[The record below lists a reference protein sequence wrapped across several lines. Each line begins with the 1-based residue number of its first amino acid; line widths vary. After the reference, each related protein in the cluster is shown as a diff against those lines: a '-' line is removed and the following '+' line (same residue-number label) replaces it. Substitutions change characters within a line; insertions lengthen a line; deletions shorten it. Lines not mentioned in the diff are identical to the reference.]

1 MKKMNQI
8 TMIQCL
14 SYASGQ
20 DQHLKMAHSAA
31 QDRWVHSLSN
41 EIPWVI
47 NFQQAKR
54 MIQGDNKIVASYNT
68 HQKNNA

>member
-1 MKKMNQI
+1 MKKINQI

-20 DQHLKMAHSAA
+20 DQHLKMAH
-31 QDRWVHSLSN
+31 RVRLRTVHSLSN

>member
-1 MKKMNQI
+1 MKKMSHDPVPFL
-8 TMIQCL
+8 CFWPR
-14 SYASGQ
+14 SASKNGTQ
-20 DQHLKMAHSAA
+20 SAA